1 MQDKLLTSQQVE
13 EILQV
18 SRVTVYRMAREGA
31 LEKVKIGKMV
41 RFKESSI
48 KKILEKGCVF

>member
-1 MQDKLLTSQQVE
+1 MQDKLLTLQQVE

-48 KKILEKGCVF
+48 KKILERGCVF